1 MAKVICIIILI
12 LIAIRGILKSTA
24 RHKIGYVLI
33 AVWSLPLFFDSLGQ
47 KLSAYFENH
56 ELAAEIYH
64 GPLILFLLV
73 YGAVGILE
81 GLIRRRDGEF
91 TFLRLLIGRKRR
103 TDIIEEEYDSAEK
116 ISFKPEE
123 PKGSKEE
130 LSPAKVIY
138 PDKNSSLDRILSEL
152 NQMIGLNSV
161 KKEIAELIQMEKFQ
175 QQRKKQGLKRSDA
188 GSYHLVF
195 AGNPGTGKTTVARM
209 VAGIYYHLG
218 IVSGGQLIEVDRSG
232 LVGEYL
238 GQTAL
243 KTSEVIKKAIGGVL
257 FIDEAYSLIHEGSG
271 KGDTFGKEALDT
283 LLKAMEDYR
292 EDLVIIMAGY
302 TEEMEEFISVNPGL
316 KSRFK
321 KTVHFEDYNPQEL
334 LEIFC
339 SYAQKDE
346 NVILPEAQTELAH
359 AFTVMYGQ
367 RDRKFGNGRSVRN
380 LYNAILQ
387 QLGVRVSMLK
397 SPSKSDLQT
406 ITTADVRAAAE
417 MEFGTAETET
427 KSLHLP
433 DYCRM
438 FALRQS
444 YWDHGIEW
452 EVYSALRQ
460 FISDDYIVIPHEA
473 FSNLFYWKWEDDWKL
488 TDRVTKAHFD
498 FVIYNNN
505 FMPIV
510 LIEVNGSTHK
520 SSPNRMEMDEFKR
533 KLAAEKGVKLI
544 SLDATKTIGNI
555 QQEVEERIRHEFP
568 DRDSCPT
575 YCPTCHSRIRM
586 ILQRNK
592 STNEYFYRCVNKE
605 CGTTHSLG
613 RSGDYRKIAP
623 LYKNMPY
630 KLF

>member
-1 MAKVICIIILI
+1 MAKVIGIIILI
-12 LIAIRGILKSTA
+12 LIAIRGMLKSTA

-33 AVWSLPLFFDSLGQ
+33 AAWSLPLFFDSLGQ

-64 GPLILFLLV
+64 GPLIPFLLV

-103 TDIIEEEYDSAEK
+103 TDITEEEYNSAEK
-116 ISFKPEE
+116 MSLKPEE
-123 PKGSKEE
+123 PKGSREE

-138 PDKNSSLDRILSEL
+138 PDKN
-152 NQMIGLNSV
+152 
-161 KKEIAELIQMEKFQ
+161 
-175 QQRKKQGLKRSDA
+175 
-188 GSYHLVF
+188 
-195 AGNPGTGKTTVARM
+195 
-209 VAGIYYHLG
+209 
-218 IVSGGQLIEVDRSG
+218 
-232 LVGEYL
+232 
-238 GQTAL
+238 
-243 KTSEVIKKAIGGVL
+243 
-257 FIDEAYSLIHEGSG
+257 
-271 KGDTFGKEALDT
+271 
-283 LLKAMEDYR
+283 
-292 EDLVIIMAGY
+292 
-302 TEEMEEFISVNPGL
+302 
-316 KSRFK
+316 
-321 KTVHFEDYNPQEL
+321 
-334 LEIFC
+334 
-339 SYAQKDE
+339 
-346 NVILPEAQTELAH
+346 
-359 AFTVMYGQ
+359 
-367 RDRKFGNGRSVRN
+367 
-380 LYNAILQ
+380 
-387 QLGVRVSMLK
+387 VSMLK
-397 SPSKSDLQT
+397 SPGKSDPQT
-406 ITTADVRAAAE
+406 ITTADARAAAE

-452 EVYSALRQ
+452 EVYSALRL

-498 FVIYNNN
+498 FAIYNNY
-505 FMPIV
+505 FMPIM

-520 SSPNRMEMDEFKR
+520 CSPNRMEMDEFKR
-533 KLAAEKGVKLI
+533 KLAAEKGVRLI
-544 SLDATKTIGNI
+544 SIDATKTIGNI

-575 YCPTCHSRIRM
+575 YCPVCHSRIRM

-613 RSGDYRKIAP
+613 RSGEYRKIAP
-623 LYKNMPY
+623 LYRNMPD

>member
-73 YGAVGILE
+73 YGTVGILE
-81 GLIRRRDGEF
+81 GLIRRKNGEF
-91 TFLRLLIGRKRR
+91 TFLRWMSDLLKGRKRR
-103 TDIIEEEYDSAEK
+103 TDIIEEEYNSAEK
-116 ISFKPEE
+116 ISFNPEE
-123 PKGSKEE
+123 PKGS
-130 LSPAKVIY
+130 
-138 PDKNSSLDRILSEL
+138 
-152 NQMIGLNSV
+152 
-161 KKEIAELIQMEKFQ
+161 
-175 QQRKKQGLKRSDA
+175 
-188 GSYHLVF
+188 
-195 AGNPGTGKTTVARM
+195 
-209 VAGIYYHLG
+209 
-218 IVSGGQLIEVDRSG
+218 
-232 LVGEYL
+232 
-238 GQTAL
+238 
-243 KTSEVIKKAIGGVL
+243 
-257 FIDEAYSLIHEGSG
+257 
-271 KGDTFGKEALDT
+271 
-283 LLKAMEDYR
+283 
-292 EDLVIIMAGY
+292 
-302 TEEMEEFISVNPGL
+302 TEE
-316 KSRFK
+316 
-321 KTVHFEDYNPQEL
+321 
-334 LEIFC
+334 
-339 SYAQKDE
+339 
-346 NVILPEAQTELAH
+346 
-359 AFTVMYGQ
+359 
-367 RDRKFGNGRSVRN
+367 
-380 LYNAILQ
+380 
-387 QLGVRVSMLK
+387 K

-406 ITTADVRAAAE
+406 ITTADARAAAE
-417 MEFGTAETET
+417 VELGTAETET

-460 FISDDYIVIPHEA
+460 FISDDYIIIPHEA

-498 FVIYNNN
+498 FAIYNNN
-505 FMPIV
+505 FMPIM

-533 KLAAEKGVKLI
+533 KLAAEKGVRLI

-575 YCPTCHSRIRM
+575 YCPACHSRIRM

-613 RSGDYRKIAP
+613 RSGEYRKIAP
-623 LYKNMPY
+623 LYRNMPD